1 MRPPEIPD
9 EMVVEAGQ
17 RLLAVGR
24 PVNGWALRTACG
36 GRGKSDRLLQVWRD
50 YEASA
55 QVEEAPVE
63 VPDVVA
69 EAIVGAKG
77 EVAGLL
83 DRLLPTL
90 YAAAEGVVDARR
102 RAEYEALQRQLVWAE
117 QQSKDAATA
126 IDQADAEIVRWREE
140 AAQFQSDLANEQFE
154 RMRLSE
160 SLRGV
165 EADLQ
170 TANRRV
176 DDLAEQL
183 AAAHAAQV
191 NAEKARIAAEATA
204 AAVQADAEHL
214 RSDLASER
222 AELRRLQGANADQ
235 QAALASATTTVE
247 HQRAEIAELKAA
259 LAAADRKVQ
268 EASAKAEAALASKGD
283 VDRQL
288 AQARGEL
295 QALRQEHDAALR
307 GGGA

>member
-9 EMVVEAGQ
+9 EVVVEAGL

-36 GRGKSDRLLQVWRD
+36 DRGKPDRLLQVWRN
-50 YEASA
+50 YETSA
-55 QVEEAPVE
+55 QVEAEAIE

-69 EAIVGAKG
+69 EAIGGAKG

-83 DRLLPTL
+83 DRLLPTI

-102 RAEYEALQRQLVWAE
+102 RAEFEALQRQLAWAE
-117 QQSKDAATA
+117 QQAKDATA
-126 IDQADAEIVRWREE
+126 AIEQADAEIARWREE
-140 AAQFQSDLANEQFE
+140 AAQFQGDLANEQFE

-183 AAAHAAQV
+183 TAAHAAQV
-191 NAEKARIAAEATA
+191 DAEKARIAAEATA
-204 AAVQADAEHL
+204 VAVQADADRL

-222 AELRRLQGANADQ
+222 AELRRLQTANADQ

-247 HQRAEIAELKAA
+247 HQRAEISDLKAA
-259 LAAADRKVQ
+259 VAAADRKVQ
-268 EASAKAEAALASKGD
+268 EAAAKAEAALAAKGD
-283 VDRQL
+283 LDRQL
-288 AQARGEL
+288 AQARAEL
-295 QALRQEHDAALR
+295 KSAQQERDAVLGR
-307 GGGA
+307 G

>member
-9 EMVVEAGQ
+9 EVVVEAGQ

-36 GRGKSDRLLQVWRD
+36 GRGKPDRLLQVWRA
-50 YEASA
+50 YEAGA
-55 QVEEAPVE
+55 PVEEAPIE

-69 EAIVGAKG
+69 EAIGGVKG
-77 EVAGLL
+77 EVTGLL

-102 RAEYEALQRQLVWAE
+102 RAEFDALQRQLAWAE
-117 QQSKDAATA
+117 QQTKDAAAA
-126 IDQADAEIVRWREE
+126 IEQADAEIARWREE
-140 AAQFQSDLANEQFE
+140 AAQFQGDLATEQFE

-176 DDLAEQL
+176 DELAEQL

-191 NAEKARIAAEATA
+191 DAEKARNAAEATA
-204 AAVQADAEHL
+204 AAVQADADHL

-222 AELRRLQGANADQ
+222 AELRRLQGVNADQ

-247 HQRAEIAELKAA
+247 HQRAEIGDLKAA
-259 LAAADRKVQ
+259 LAAAERKVQ
-268 EASAKAEAALASKGD
+268 EASAKAEAALAAKGD
-283 VDRQL
+283 VDREL
-288 AQARGEL
+288 AQARAEL
-295 QALRQEHDAALR
+295 KVAEQERDSAR
-307 GGGA
+307 GDGRG

>member
-9 EMVVEAGQ
+9 EVVVEAGQ

-36 GRGKSDRLLQVWRD
+36 GRGKPDRLLQVWRD

-55 QVEEAPVE
+55 QVEEAPIE

-69 EAIVGAKG
+69 EAIGGTKG
-77 EVAGLL
+77 EVTGLL

-102 RAEYEALQRQLVWAE
+102 RAEFDALQRQLAWAE
-117 QQSKDAATA
+117 QQTKDAAAA
-126 IDQADAEIVRWREE
+126 IEQADAEIARWREE
-140 AAQFQSDLANEQFE
+140 AAQFQGDLATEQFE
-154 RMRLSE
+154 RMRLNE

-183 AAAHAAQV
+183 ATAHAAQV
-191 NAEKARIAAEATA
+191 DAEKARIAAEATA
-204 AAVQADAEHL
+204 AAVQADADHL

-222 AELRRLQGANADQ
+222 AELRRLQVANSDQ
-235 QAALASATTTVE
+235 QAKLASATTSLE
-247 HQRAEIAELKAA
+247 HQRAEIADLKAVLVA
-259 LAAADRKVQ
+259 CERKAH
-268 EASAKAEAALASKGD
+268 EATAKAEAALTAKGD

-288 AQARGEL
+288 VQAWAELHAAQ
-295 QALRQEHDAALR
+295 QERDAASGR
-307 GGGA
+307 G

>member
-9 EMVVEAGQ
+9 EVVVEAGQ

-36 GRGKSDRLLQVWRD
+36 GRGKPDRLLQVWRA
-50 YEASA
+50 YEAGA
-55 QVEEAPVE
+55 LVEEAPIE

-69 EAIVGAKG
+69 EAVVGVKG
-77 EVAGLL
+77 DVTGLL
-83 DRLLPTL
+83 DRLLPTI

-102 RAEYEALQRQLVWAE
+102 LAEFEALQRQLVLAE
-117 QQSKDAATA
+117 QQAKDAAAA
-126 IDQADAEIVRWREE
+126 IEQADAEIARWRDE
-140 AAQFQSDLANEQFE
+140 ASQFQGDLATEQFE

-183 AAAHAAQV
+183 ATAHAAQV

-204 AAVQADAEHL
+204 AAALAEIDRL

-222 AELRRLQGANADQ
+222 VELRRLQAANADQ

-247 HQRAEIAELKAA
+247 HQRAEIVDLKAT
-259 LAAADRKVQ
+259 LAAAERKVQ
-268 EASAKAEAALASKGD
+268 EATAKVEAALAAKGD
-283 VDRQL
+283 IDRQL
-288 AQARGEL
+288 VQARAEL
-295 QALRQEHDAALR
+295 QTAQQERDAALGR
-307 GGGA
+307 G

>member
-9 EMVVEAGQ
+9 EVVVEAGQ

-36 GRGKSDRLLQVWRD
+36 DRGKPDRLLQVWRN
-50 YEASA
+50 YETSA
-55 QVEEAPVE
+55 QVEAEAIE

-69 EAIVGAKG
+69 EAIGGAKG

-83 DRLLPTL
+83 DRLLPTI

-102 RAEYEALQRQLVWAE
+102 RAEFEALQRQLAWAE
-117 QQSKDAATA
+117 QQAKDATA
-126 IDQADAEIVRWREE
+126 AIEQADAEIARWREE
-140 AAQFQSDLANEQFE
+140 AAQFQGDLTSEQFE

-176 DDLAEQL
+176 DDLSEQL

-204 AAVQADAEHL
+204 AAVQADADRL

-222 AELRRLQGANADQ
+222 AELRRLQAANADQ
-235 QAALASATTTVE
+235 QAKLASATTTVE
-247 HQRAEIAELKAA
+247 HQRAEIVDLKAA

-268 EASAKAEAALASKGD
+268 EASAKAEAALTAKGD
-283 VDRQL
+283 VERQL
-288 AQARGEL
+288 AQAQAEL
-295 QALRQEHDAALR
+295 QSAQLERDAAPGR
-307 GGGA
+307 G

>member
-9 EMVVEAGQ
+9 EVVVEAGQ

-36 GRGKSDRLLQVWRD
+36 GRGKAERLLQVWRD
-50 YEASA
+50 YEAAA
-55 QVEEAPVE
+55 QVEAAPIE

-69 EAIVGAKG
+69 EAIGGAKG

-102 RAEYEALQRQLVWAE
+102 RAEFDALQRQLAWAE
-117 QQSKDAATA
+117 QQTKDAAAA
-126 IDQADAEIVRWREE
+126 IEQADAEIARWREE
-140 AAQFQSDLANEQFE
+140 AAQFQGDLATEQFE
-154 RMRLSE
+154 RMRLNE

-183 AAAHAAQV
+183 ATAHAAQV
-191 NAEKARIAAEATA
+191 DAEKARIAAEATA
-204 AAVQADAEHL
+204 AAVQADADHL

-222 AELRRLQGANADQ
+222 AELRRLQVANSDQ
-235 QAALASATTTVE
+235 QAKLASATTSLE
-247 HQRAEIAELKAA
+247 HQRAEIADLKAA
-259 LAAADRKVQ
+259 LAASERKAH
-268 EASAKAEAALASKGD
+268 EATAKAEAALTAKGD

-288 AQARGEL
+288 VQARAEL
-295 QALRQEHDAALR
+295 YAAQQERDAASGR
-307 GGGA
+307 G